1 MMKKAASPPIYA
13 GMLELV
19 DRMDL
24 GSIAERRWG
33 SSPHTRTNEKTP

>member
-1 MMKKAASPPIYA
+1 
-13 GMLELV
+13 LV

-33 SSPHTRTNEKTP
+33 SSPHTRTRRLGQNRYRAEKASVYAA